1 MADYYAD
8 NTNGDDTTGDGSS
21 GNPWATIQKAVDN
34 ATGGD
39 TIHLANTSAFVL
51 SSSVNWTLFGATS
64 ADAPLLITSWDN
76 GGSITIDF
84 PAIGGEAATS
94 RVAAEIDGNDAV
106 SSILSS
112 SGAPLYVYL
121 NGLQM
126 HSTTGALVGRL
137 NGWTLNECE
146 FWDSSGAAMVS
157 GSGAGNVIQGI
168 ILWFFLNGSLPDA
181 ISRVIGCSII
191 LFAECFVL
199 FSLSFV
205 LVRYYQ
211 RVYTLRGQ

>member
-157 GSGAGNVIQGI
+157 GSGAGNVISCIFRDSGGSSVNGLSQGPI
-168 ILWFFLNGSLPDA
+168 TMV
-181 ISRVIGCSII
+181 RVVVG
-191 LFAECFVL
+191 LA
-199 FSLSFV
+199 
-205 LVRYYQ
+205 
-211 RVYTLRGQ
+211 